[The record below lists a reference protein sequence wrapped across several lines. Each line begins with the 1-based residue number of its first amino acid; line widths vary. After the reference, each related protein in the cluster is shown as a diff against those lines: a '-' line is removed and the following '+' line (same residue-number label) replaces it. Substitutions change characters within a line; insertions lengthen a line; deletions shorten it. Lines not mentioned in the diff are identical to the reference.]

1 MRILLDTNIL
11 IWSLTH
17 PDRLAENVG
26 LALIDP
32 GNDVFFSAVSI
43 WEIAIKR
50 GLQRPDFTVEPRAVA
65 SQAVK
70 NGFIGL
76 PVTIETAASVA
87 TLAMHHRDPF
97 DRLLIAQALAGP
109 MQFYTADTAL
119 AVYSD
124 LVHIV
129 GQRPPPVAQTTEG
142 PRR

>member
-11 IWSLTH
+11 IWSLTD
-17 PDRLAENVG
+17 PGRLAKTAGPALVNPENE
-26 LALIDP
+26 
-32 GNDVFFSAVSI
+32 VFFSAVSI
-43 WEIAIKR
+43 WEIAIKF
-50 GLQRPDFTVEPRAVA
+50 GLQRADFTVEPRAIA
-65 SQAVK
+65 DQATT

-76 PVTIETAASVA
+76 PMTIGTAASVA

-129 GQRPPPVAQTTEG
+129 R
-142 PRR
+142 